1 MKVTYFAT
9 LRAVTGKHEEQWPQ
23 TPATVGELVHEV
35 AARYGPAFGTW
46 VLDDGGL
53 SKLALILVNG
63 HDVRDLQGGAT
74 PVSPGDTVSMIPPVA
89 GG

>member
-1 MKVTYFAT
+1 MKVMYFAT
-9 LRAVTGKHEEQWPQ
+9 LRAVTGRREEQWPQ
-23 TPATVGELVHEV
+23 PAATVGQLVQEV
-35 AARYGPAFGTW
+35 AARYGPKFGTW
-46 VLDDGGL
+46 VLDNGEL

-74 PVSPGDTVSMIPPVA
+74 PVRPEDTVAMIPPVA